1 MISCVRVFQEDR
13 RTGAGCYKGRPGLYG
28 DALDAARIGVLLG
41 PMTESRPHPRITD
54 LDPVGAIRAHMDV
67 TGRKQADLTHLLGSS
82 SRPWNP
88 LRSDC
93 HPVF

>member
-1 MISCVRVFQEDR
+1 
-13 RTGAGCYKGRPGLYG
+13 
-28 DALDAARIGVLLG
+28 
-41 PMTESRPHPRITD
+41 MTESRPHPRITG

-67 TGRKQADLTHLLGSS
+67 TGRKLADLTHLFGSS